1 VRRYIPRSKTG
12 FSLPLALLAL
22 AVLLYAVYFSYLTI
36 QRYHA
41 FESRALDMGNLNQAI
56 WNTAHGN
63 WFRLTNQHP
72 DITNRLSL
80 HVEPILLLIAP
91 LYRLVPRV
99 ETLLIL
105 QAVVVALGA
114 IPLYALAVRQRLGA
128 WLALAF
134 GVAFLLNPTVQAANW
149 LEFHPVTLVPTFLM
163 AAFYFLIARRNGW
176 FALFAV
182 LAAACKEEIGLLVAM
197 LGLYAWFAQGRRQF
211 GLITFLLATGW
222 SLFAVFGIQAIIAGG
237 NIHWG
242 RYAWLGETTAAKL
255 WSLLTRPDLVL
266 AQLQRAE
273 PFRYAF
279 ELLLPVGFTA
289 LLAPKVLLLALPS
302 LAINLLADFPPMHQ
316 VTTLIYAAPI
326 VGYVMVAGVMGVA
339 RGERFFTAEAQR
351 AQRAERTQSV
361 QETAVEPKATTVVE
375 NPGQSAKSASSASHS
390 SAFHSV
396 AAVVVLGGALVSQVL
411 YGYLPGAGNHL
422 ALEVTEH
429 HRRAQAIID
438 QIPAGASV
446 AAQDRLNPH
455 VSGRETVYIFPR
467 VDDADYIFLDAA
479 GPAWPQHPND
489 LKRTVDELLAGDYG
503 IAAADDG
510 YLLLAKSAPDDTL
523 PPSFYAAWTQSPSY
537 PITQSPNHPI
547 TQSLLFSDTLQLL
560 DYAVTTD
567 RYGELVVDMT
577 WQALKPIDGDLRL
590 YLGYFD
596 TELNPLH
603 DSQFYQPAAV
613 LWYPTSMWTP
623 GEPVH
628 VRSLPWTLAAD
639 RFALGIGVYD
649 GEEGWNN
656 GARLPITA
664 LEPAVPVLEQ
674 GTLARVN
681 GYRRNGD
688 GVWQPVGP
696 AAPPQRTLD
705 AGFGNAIR
713 LDGVTLPG
721 QAKAGDAVPF
731 TLHWHATAPVTTD
744 NSAFVHLLDA
754 GGNKVAQLDWTP
766 HDTIS
771 QLPTTSWP
779 VDWPVADRQTL
790 PLPPEL
796 APGDYTLIAGLYDWQ
811 TGVRLPVTGRDA
823 GAGDV
828 AVLGPIRIE

>member
-1 VRRYIPRSKTG
+1 MRRCVRQTIPQLKTRI
-12 FSLPLALLAL
+12 SLPLALLTL
-22 AVLLYAVYFSYLTI
+22 AVLLYAAYFSYLTI

-41 FESRALDMGNLNQAI
+41 FEARALDMGNLNQAI

-63 WFRLTNQHP
+63 WFRLTNQQP

-91 LYRLVPRV
+91 FYRLVPRV
-99 ETLLIL
+99 ETLLVL

-114 IPLYALAVRQRLGA
+114 IPLYVLALRQRLGA

-149 LEFHPVTLVPTFLM
+149 LEFHPVTLAPTFLM

-176 FALFAV
+176 FALFAL
-182 LAAACKEEIGLLVAM
+182 LAASCKEEIGLLVAM
-197 LGLYAWFAQGRRQF
+197 LGLYAWFAQDRRQF

-222 SLFAVFGIQAIIAGG
+222 SLFAVFGIQSIIAGG

-242 RYAWLGETTAAKL
+242 RYAWLGETTAGKL
-255 WSLLTRPDLVL
+255 WSLLTRSDLVL

-273 PFRYAF
+273 PFRYTF

-289 LLAPKVLLLALPS
+289 LLAPEVLLLALPS

-316 VTTLIYAAPI
+316 VTTLIYAAPV

-339 RGERFFTAEAQR
+339 RGERFFLAE

-361 QETAVEPKATTVVE
+361 PRTAVEPKATTVVE
-375 NPGQSAKSASSASHS
+375 NPGQFAKFASHS
-390 SAFHSV
+390 SAFHLV
-396 AAVVVLGGALVSQVL
+396 AAAVVLGGALVSQVR

-429 HRRAQAIID
+429 HRRAQAIVD

-446 AAQDRLNPH
+446 SAQDRLNPH
-455 VSGRETVYIFPR
+455 VSGRETIYIFPR
-467 VDDADYIFLDAA
+467 VEDADYIFLDAA
-479 GPAWPQHPND
+479 GPAWPLHPND
-489 LKRTVDELLAGDYG
+489 LKRTVDELLAGAYG
-503 IAAADDG
+503 VAAADDG
-510 YLLLAKSAPDDTL
+510 YLLLAKSAPDDTIPL
-523 PPSFYAAWTQSPSY
+523 PFYTAWTQSPHPPTPPS
-537 PITQSPNHPI
+537 PQSPNPP
-547 TQSLLFSDTLQLL
+547 SLVFSDTLQLL
-560 DYAVTTD
+560 NYAVTTD

-577 WQALKPIDGDLRL
+577 WQALKPLDEDLRF

-623 GEPVH
+623 GAPVR
-628 VRSLPWTLAAD
+628 VRSLPWTLEAD
-639 RFALGIGVYD
+639 EFALGIGVYD
-649 GEEGWNN
+649 GDEGWNN

-664 LEPAVPVLEQ
+664 LEPAVPVLAQ

-681 GYRRNGD
+681 GYRRSGD
-688 GVWQPVGP
+688 GVWRPVGS
-696 AAPPQRTLD
+696 AAPPQRILD
-705 AGFGNAIR
+705 AGFGDAIR

-721 QAKAGDAVPF
+721 QAAAGAAVPF
-731 TLHWHATAPVTTD
+731 TLFWRATAPLTTD
-744 NSAFVHLLDA
+744 NSVFVHLLDA
-754 GGNKVAQLDWTP
+754 AGNKVAQLDWTP
-766 HDTIS
+766 HDTIGK
-771 QLPTTSWP
+771 LPTSSWP
-779 VDWPVADRQTL
+779 ADWPVADRRLL

-811 TGVRLPVTGRDA
+811 TGMRLPATGGNA
-823 GAGDV
+823 GAADV
-828 AVLGPIRIE
+828 AVLGSIRIE